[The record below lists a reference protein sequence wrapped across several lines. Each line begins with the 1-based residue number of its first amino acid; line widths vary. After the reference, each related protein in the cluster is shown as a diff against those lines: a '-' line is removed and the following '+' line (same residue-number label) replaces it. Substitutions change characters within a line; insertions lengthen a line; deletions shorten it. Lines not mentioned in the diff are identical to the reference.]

1 MFTPLAMGSSEPWRA
16 ITAGFIHSPDLPFHL
31 LINMYS
37 VYIFGQ
43 VLEPMLGKVRFAA
56 LYLIS
61 IFGGSVAVMFL
72 APAMTFVYGASSAV
86 FGLMAAYLVVLR
98 SLGGSS
104 QGMVG
109 LIALNLVIDIA
120 IKDSRVAVKANKSRF
135 AIQTLPAKDYPV
147 MTKASSEAVV
157 ITISQIQLK
166 RLLKQVEFAMAQQ
179 DIRYYLNGLLFEVNG
194 NQLNIV
200 GTDGH
205 RLSFTSIHLDQNYNK
220 TEVILPRKT
229 VIELIKLLNDTE
241 ELVSVELYKGQVSFS
256 FNDIQLISKVIDGK
270 FPDYTRVI
278 PEGHNNQFT
287 IDRAQFLTSL
297 QRASILS
304 NEKYR
309 GIRMIIADNNLKLIS
324 TNTEQEEAEEELEI
338 QYQQDP
344 IDIGFNV
351 TYLIDV
357 LTNIQDEKVN
367 LAFLDTNSSCLF
379 TIPNNND
386 YKYVV
391 MPMRI

>member
-1 MFTPLAMGSSEPWRA
+1 MNIKINRDALLKPLANVASIVERKHA
-16 ITAGFIHSPDLPFHL
+16 LPIL
-31 LINMYS
+31 SNILIQGKD
-37 VYIFGQ
+37 GQ
-43 VLEPMLGKVRFAA
+43 VQLTATDLEMQVSLSFKADLKEEIA
-56 LYLIS
+56 TTIS
-61 IFGGSVAVMFL
+61 ARKFFDI
-72 APAMTFVYGASSAV
+72 T
-86 FGLMAAYLVVLR
+86 R
-98 SLGGSS
+98 SLPDDC
-104 QGMVG
+104 
-109 LIALNLVIDIA
+109 VIDIA

-229 VIELIKLLNDTE
+229 VIELIKLLNETE
-241 ELVSVELYKGQVSFS
+241 ELVSVELYKGQVSFN

-287 IDRAQFLTSL
+287 IDRSQFLTSHCSAH
-297 QRASILS
+297 QFYQMK
-304 NEKYR
+304 N
-309 GIRMIIADNNLKLIS
+309 IA
-324 TNTEQEEAEEELEI
+324 
-338 QYQQDP
+338 
-344 IDIGFNV
+344 
-351 TYLIDV
+351 
-357 LTNIQDEKVN
+357 
-367 LAFLDTNSSCLF
+367 AFA
-379 TIPNNND
+379 
-386 YKYVV
+386 
-391 MPMRI
+391 

>member
-1 MFTPLAMGSSEPWRA
+1 MCC
-16 ITAGFIHSPDLPFHL
+16 LP
-31 LINMYS
+31 
-37 VYIFGQ
+37 
-43 VLEPMLGKVRFAA
+43 
-56 LYLIS
+56 
-61 IFGGSVAVMFL
+61 
-72 APAMTFVYGASSAV
+72 
-86 FGLMAAYLVVLR
+86 
-98 SLGGSS
+98 
-104 QGMVG
+104 
-109 LIALNLVIDIA
+109 VI
-120 IKDSRVAVKANKSRF
+120 
-135 AIQTLPAKDYPV
+135 
-147 MTKASSEAVV
+147 
-157 ITISQIQLK
+157 
-166 RLLKQVEFAMAQQ
+166 
-179 DIRYYLNGLLFEVNG
+179 
-194 NQLNIV
+194 NIV
-200 GTDGH
+200 V
-205 RLSFTSIHLDQNYNK
+205 LSFTSIHLDQNYNK

-229 VIELIKLLNDTE
+229 VIELIKLLNETE
-241 ELVSVELYKGQVSFS
+241 ELVSVELYKGQVSFN

-287 IDRAQFLTSL
+287 IDRSQFLTSL

-309 GIRMIIADNNLKLIS
+309 GIRMMIADNNLKLIS

-357 LTNIQDEKVN
+357 LTNIQEDKVT